1 MKKLICTLAALALC
15 GVAALAQDV
24 IGKWKLDDG
33 SAIVEVYQQG
43 NTYNGKIVWLAE
55 PNDAEGNPIKDLAN
69 PDPKLRGRQIL
80 GLNMLE
86 GLVKEGDKY
95 VKGNIY
101 DPSSGK
107 TYYCNM
113 KVNGDILKVTG
124 SLDKKG
130 LIGRK
135 MDWFRVKE

>member
-15 GVAALAQDV
+15 SVAALAQDV

-55 PNDAEGNPIKDLAN
+55 PNDSEGNPIKDLAN

-101 DPSSGK
+101 DPSTGK

-113 KVNGDILKVTG
+113 KVNGDVLKVTG